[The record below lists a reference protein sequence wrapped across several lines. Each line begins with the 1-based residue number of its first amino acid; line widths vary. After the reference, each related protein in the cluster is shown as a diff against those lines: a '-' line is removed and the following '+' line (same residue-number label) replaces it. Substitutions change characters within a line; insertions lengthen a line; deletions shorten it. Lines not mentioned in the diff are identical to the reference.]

1 MLRRNAKV
9 DLLRG
14 IPLFDRCS
22 RRELERIA
30 ATADEVDLPEGK
42 TLTREGETG
51 REFFVLAEGLA
62 IVRRKGR
69 RINVLSRGD
78 FFGEIALV
86 TERPRMATVTTT
98 TPARILV
105 VTRRDFRRLLD
116 DMPSLQSKIL
126 AAVAERLPPS
136 SLY

>member
-1 MLRRNAKV
+1 VLRRNAKV

-136 SLY
+136 SL